1 MIDRIVRVGVAAVL
15 ALSVAGPPPVAKGG
29 DVIREEACSGSADW
43 KLKLSPQDGRIEV
56 EYEVDSN
63 VCGQRWRVRITKN
76 GNQIF
81 RGARTTHGPSGSFE
95 VRVVTPNGAGADV
108 FRARATHA
116 GQVCQGRATF

>member
-15 ALSVAGPPPVAKGG
+15 ALSVAGAAPAVAKGG

-81 RGARTTHGPSGSFE
+81 RGARTTHTREPLDTCSSSPARPGRSAR
-95 VRVVTPNGAGADV
+95 RVS
-108 FRARATHA
+108 RATVRCA
-116 GQVCQGRATF
+116 PVPGS